1 MKKLSIAERQKRWD
15 KICEIAEYIVPIIVS
30 SAASVLLSI
39 MILQ

>member
-15 KICEIAEYIVPIIVS
+15 KICKIAEYIVPIIVS
-30 SAASVLLSI
+30 SAASVLLSV